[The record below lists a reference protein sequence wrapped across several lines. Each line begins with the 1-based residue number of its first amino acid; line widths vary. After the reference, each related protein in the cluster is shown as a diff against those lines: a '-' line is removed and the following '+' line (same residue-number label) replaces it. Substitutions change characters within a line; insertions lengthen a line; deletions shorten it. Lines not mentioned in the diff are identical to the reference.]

1 MASFIA
7 SRCATPG
14 ETLCPLRYKAATANT
29 PLDEAF
35 RMQLAVRRLNGIARN
50 VQRLCKRT
58 RGGQRLADVQRAVED
73 ELPDAA
79 LDARIQRQS
88 AMRGVTNPGFDGF

>member
-1 MASFIA
+1 LQAHA
-7 SRCATPG
+7 SR
-14 ETLCPLRYKAATANT
+14 
-29 PLDEAF
+29 
-35 RMQLAVRRLNGIARN
+35 
-50 VQRLCKRT
+50 
-58 RGGQRLADVQRAVED
+58 GQRLADVQRAVED